1 MGQAAGGRR
10 AASDRVAGDGGRAV
24 VRGARPH
31 GVRMK
36 IAYVFDRPLPAR
48 ETDSEQALQTLAA
61 FARRGAEV
69 RLVLPARR
77 SAVTARE
84 LAEHYR
90 VQGDFELVS
99 APTPFESYPTARK
112 WWHATHAI
120 HLPAVTS
127 ADLVYTRNFPTLFA
141 LARGTQPF
149 AYETYRPWPDQFRV
163 LRPAFRAALHSRPF
177 LGAILH
183 SHLASAAYASL
194 GVDRE
199 RLLVA
204 HNGHD
209 PARFRDPP
217 ERAELRAALGLP
229 LERPLVVYT
238 GHINLTKGLDTVFQL
253 ARRLPRALFL
263 LVGAEGRGIVETLA
277 RRQENIQLVPWQPFE
292 TVTRYLLAA
301 DVLLQPPSRVPLRLI
316 GNTVLPMKIFLYL
329 AAGRPIVAPD
339 LPDLREVLEHDVNA
353 LLVAPGEHEAA
364 AQAVARLIDDP
375 LLARRLARA
384 AQQTAAGLTWDARA
398 ERVLQFLEQRR
409 ALQN

>member
-1 MGQAAGGRR
+1 
-10 AASDRVAGDGGRAV
+10 
-24 VRGARPH
+24 
-31 GVRMK
+31 MK

-69 RLVLPARR
+69 RLVLPAHGAAR
-77 SAVTARE
+77 TARE

-90 VQGDFELVS
+90 VQGDFELVY
-99 APTPFESYPTARK
+99 APAPFGRWANARK

-120 HLPAVTS
+120 QLPAVTS

-141 LARGTQPF
+141 LARGRQPF

-163 LRPAFRAALHSRPF
+163 LRPAFRAAMSSPRF
-177 LGAILH
+177 LGAVLH
-183 SHLASAAYASL
+183 SQLASNSYAAL
-194 GVDRE
+194 GVE
-199 RLLVA
+199 HARLLVA

-217 ERAELRAALGLP
+217 ARAELRAELGLP
-229 LERPLVVYT
+229 QGRPLVVYT
-238 GHINLTKGLDTVFQL
+238 GHINLTKGLDTVFRL

-263 LVGAEGRGIVETLA
+263 LVGSEGRGVVERLA
-277 RRQENIQLVPWQPFE
+277 QGQGNIQFVPWQPFE

-339 LPDLREVLEHDVNA
+339 LPDLREVLTHDVNA
-353 LLVAPGEHEAA
+353 LLVAPGDDPAA
-364 AQAVARLIDDP
+364 ANAVERLIEEP
-375 LLARRLARA
+375 ALAHRLAAA

-398 ERVLQFLEQRR
+398 DRVLQFLQQRR
-409 ALQN
+409 SLQH